1 MEGYMKALF
10 IGIIILMVST
20 TACRNEILEISG
32 TITDVNYLAEGSSF
46 NAPDI
51 RKTLGTILDLITGE
65 AELADAREIV
75 EDMTLSS
82 STAEPLIEGILVDD
96 IRIDNNI
103 CLVEDPST

>member
-10 IGIIILMVST
+10 IGIMILMVST

-51 RKTLGTILDLITGE
+51 IKTIVTFKDGRRIAFNGISNNVFYIGQDNTIYYSRKMKIREVILTRNDTWTSE
-65 AELADAREIV
+65 
-75 EDMTLSS
+75 
-82 STAEPLIEGILVDD
+82 
-96 IRIDNNI
+96 
-103 CLVEDPST
+103 